1 MSKREVKKLVTGLI
15 TLLVIIIGAITV
27 PNIEKSTSHQKE
39 KTEPVINIE
48 GGNLQIYFLDVG
60 QADSIL
66 IKDKDKNM
74 LVDAGNNED
83 GELLVNYFKSLGIEK
98 FDYVIGTHPHEDHI
112 GGMDDIIN
120 NFEIGR
126 YYMPDAITTTATF
139 ESVLDAL
146 QNKNLT
152 FDVPEENEVISLN
165 DATIKFLYS
174 GQNTSD
180 LNNTSIVFKLTYGNK
195 KILFTG
201 DATSSTEKKLLDKDL
216 KSDVLKIGHHGSQY
230 SSTEEFLDTVNPN
243 YAIISVGK
251 NNTYKHP
258 RQETLDKLNER
269 NIKTYRTDEDGTI
282 ILSTDGNEIKFK
294 TEQTNLNGG

>member
-1 MSKREVKKLVTGLI
+1 MSKREVRKLVTGLI
-15 TLLVIIIGAITV
+15 TLLVIIIGALTV
-27 PNIEKSTSHQKE
+27 PNLEKSKSKQETKE
-39 KTEPVINIE
+39 EPVINIE
-48 GGNLQIYFLDVG
+48 GEDLQIYFFVG

-66 IKDKDKNM
+66 IRDKDKNM

-120 NFEIGR
+120 NFEIGA

-152 FDVPEENEVISLN
+152 FDVPEENEVISLT

-230 SSTEEFLDTVNPN
+230 SSTEAFLDAVNPN

-294 TEQTNLNGG
+294 TEKTNLNGG